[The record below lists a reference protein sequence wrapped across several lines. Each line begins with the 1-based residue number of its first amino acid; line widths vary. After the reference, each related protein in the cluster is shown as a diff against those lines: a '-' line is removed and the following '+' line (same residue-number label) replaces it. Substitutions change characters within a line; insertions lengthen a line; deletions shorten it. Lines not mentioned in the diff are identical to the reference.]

1 MGEQEYYIGYL
12 QDEWRIRPNLTL
24 NYGMRYE
31 YYTPNREKDNRVSLF
46 DAGTVQLLD
55 PKTQFYQADKK
66 AFGPRVGLTWAPSAL
81 QNRTVIRVG
90 AGVYYGPGQYEDL
103 IQPIESDVNRF
114 TLSNQRYPATSL
126 PLRRASAA
134 ANSASV

>member
-1 MGEQEYYIGYL
+1 MANSSEPDFEL
-12 QDEWRIRPNLTL
+12 RHAVRILHAEP
-24 NYGMRYE
+24 G
-31 YYTPNREKDNRVSLF
+31 KDNRVSLF

-55 PKTQFYQADKK
+55 PRTQFYQADKK

-103 IQPIESDVNRF
+103 IQPIESDVR
-114 TLSNQRYPATSL
+114 SIYSRQSAISRKPCCPYVGH
-126 PLRRASAA
+126 SAA
-134 ANSASV
+134 ASSASV